1 MRRRRTLEA
10 GSVTACFSCH
20 QLHSEGT
27 PDWIPERVEGSPDGP
42 KACPKRARNR
52 IPLGAPLTRGA
63 WRTTFFT
70 LFGAKKLS
78 ANVGKSPANSK
89 FRRRCGN
96 VPENA
101 SQTSEK
107 ALPTQFR
114 LFEEITVSGAPCSS
128 GSIDRHRAAPT
139 PPGSASQEMLVLA
152 GQKTGTRPH
161 QDRGRRYDL
170 IRKGP
175 RRYLELQ

>member
-1 MRRRRTLEA
+1 MMRRRTL
-10 GSVTACFSCH
+10 GGGRVTACFSCH

-27 PDWIPERVEGSPDGP
+27 PDWTPERAEGSPDGP
-42 KACPKRARNR
+42 KACPKRTRNR

-89 FRRRCGN
+89 SRRRCGN

-101 SQTSEK
+101 SQTSGK
-107 ALPTQFR
+107 ALPTQNSAAGAETCRKTLRKRRKKPCQLNSVFSKKSRFR
-114 LFEEITVSGAPCSS
+114 EP
-128 GSIDRHRAAPT
+128 
-139 PPGSASQEMLVLA
+139 LVLA
-152 GQKTGTRPH
+152 GQLTGTEPH
-161 QDRGRRYDL
+161 QHPQDPPR
-170 IRKGP
+170 RKG
-175 RRYLELQ
+175 LF